1 MAFIYYEKD
10 LVSFYIKSSFSNR
23 DEIVH
28 EFIARG
34 DENALL
40 YCIHNYMEKTQP
52 ILDFYS
58 SDKGYHEI
66 DGSQKIEVITRKI
79 DEILEV

>member
-10 LVSFYIKSSFSNR
+10 LVSFYIKPSFSNR

-40 YCIHNYMEKTQP
+40 YCIHNYMEKTH
-52 ILDFYS
+52 S
-58 SDKGYHEI
+58 KGKLAKLAVRRPSTPANDY
-66 DGSQKIEVITRKI
+66 
-79 DEILEV
+79 L